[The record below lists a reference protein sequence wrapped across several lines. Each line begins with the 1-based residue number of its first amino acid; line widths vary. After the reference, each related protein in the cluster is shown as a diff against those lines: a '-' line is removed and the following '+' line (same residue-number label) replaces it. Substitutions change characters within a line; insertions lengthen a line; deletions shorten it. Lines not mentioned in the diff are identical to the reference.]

1 MTPAQDLSKS
11 WSCRRCGVSA
21 RRIDGAAIP
30 LPDGWATSAEGCFC
44 LSCRRERVADQ
55 ALDSAPS
62 DSPREAR
69 AQLRRAALV
78 EFEVRRTPEYSD
90 GQIAKAARSSI
101 AAVAKARQRLQ
112 IPAPAVRERSS

>member
-1 MTPAQDLSKS
+1 MTPAQDRSKS
-11 WSCRRCGVSA
+11 WSCQRCGVSA

-30 LPDGWATSAEGCFC
+30 LPEGWASSSEGCYC

-62 DSPREAR
+62 DSREAR
-69 AQLRRAALV
+69 AKLRRAALI

-112 IPAPAVRERSS
+112 LPSPAVRERSS